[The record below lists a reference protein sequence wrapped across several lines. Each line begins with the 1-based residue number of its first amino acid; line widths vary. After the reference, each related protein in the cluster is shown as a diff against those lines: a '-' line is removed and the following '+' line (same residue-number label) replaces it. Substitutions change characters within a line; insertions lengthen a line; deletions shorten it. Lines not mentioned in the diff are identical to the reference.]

1 MAIVRQWDLSQ
12 LGTLGGALGDA
23 TRFAMYKLVVG
34 APEPVSAAEAAAAF
48 GLHRTVARS
57 HLEKLAHAGL
67 LVVDNRRNP
76 CGGRPAKVYSP
87 SGVRLDIQL
96 PPRRYEALAG
106 MLARLA
112 DASGAGSSASA
123 QAVGYQ
129 CGCEIAADLPDG
141 HDSREHGVS
150 LDGAMAYLATTG
162 CSPRVVASD
171 EHKVVVEVGSCLYP
185 EVARDHPGVVC
196 ELSSGLLC
204 GLLGVDPATH
214 RHTRSIL
221 NGDATCVHE
230 FALPA

>member
-23 TRFAMYKLVVG
+23 TRFAMYKLVVDS
-34 APEPVSAAEAAAAF
+34 PESVSAAEAAAAF

-57 HLEKLAHAGL
+57 HLEKLAQAGL
-67 LVVDNRRNP
+67 LVIDNRRNP
-76 CGGRPAKVYSP
+76 RGGRPAKVYSP

-106 MLARLA
+106 MLARLV
-112 DASGAGSSASA
+112 DTSGAGSAASA

-129 CGCEIAADLPDG
+129 CGREIAADLPNG
-141 HDSREHGVS
+141 HDAREHGAG
-150 LDGAMAYLATTG
+150 LDSVMTYLTTAG
-162 CSPRVVASD
+162 CSPRVVSRDA
-171 EHKVVVEVGSCLYP
+171 HKVVVEVGSCLYP
-185 EVARDHPGVVC
+185 EVAREHPGVVC

-204 GLLGVDPATH
+204 GLLGIDPAAH

-221 NGDATCVHE
+221 SGDATCVHE

>member
-34 APEPVSAAEAAAAF
+34 SREPVSAAEAAAAF

-67 LVVDNRRNP
+67 LVVGNRRNAR
-76 CGGRPAKVYSP
+76 GGRPAKVYSP
-87 SGVRLDIQL
+87 SDVRLDIQL

-106 MLARLA
+106 MLARLI
-112 DASGAGSSASA
+112 DASGAGSSAAA

-129 CGCEIAADLPDG
+129 CGCEIAADLPNG
-141 HDSREHGVS
+141 HEVRGNGVTLDS
-150 LDGAMAYLATTG
+150 AMAYLTTAG
-162 CSPRVVASD
+162 CSPHVVASD
-171 EHKVVVEVGSCLYP
+171 EHRVVVEVGSCLYP

-196 ELSSGLLC
+196 DLSSGLLC

-221 NGDATCVHE
+221 NGDTTCVHE
-230 FALPA
+230 FALPV

>member
-12 LGTLGGALGDA
+12 LGTVGGAVGDA
-23 TRFAMYKLVVG
+23 TRFAIYKLVV
-34 APEPVSAAEAAAAF
+34 ASPEPVSAAEAAEAF

-76 CGGRPAKVYSP
+76 RGGRPAKVYAP

-112 DASGAGSSASA
+112 DASGASAASA

-129 CGCEIAADLPDG
+129 CGSEIAADLPNG
-141 HDSREHGVS
+141 HEALEHGVS
-150 LDGAMAYLATTG
+150 VESAMAYLATAG
-162 CSPRVVASD
+162 CSARVVARD
-171 EHKVVVEVGSCLYP
+171 GRKVVIEVGSCLYP

-204 GLLGVDPATH
+204 GLLGADPAAH

-221 NGDATCVHE
+221 SGDPTCVHE